1 MIRANDRDKELVVD
15 ILTNSFDDNRSVN
28 YIVKN
33 DERRVERIRN
43 LMRYSFN
50 LCNHFGKVVLSE
62 NKKACALIL
71 FPDKKRAIAKSVLW
85 DLQLVKNC
93 VGINGIRKAMSREK
107 RIKALQP
114 KEPRYYLWF
123 IGVSPESQNKGI
135 GSALLSEIISDSEA
149 EGRKLCLETSTE
161 KNIPWYQKFGFV
173 IYDELDLGYRLFF
186 LKR

>member
-1 MIRANDRDKELVVD
+1 MIRADYTDKELVVD

-28 YIVKN
+28 YIVRN
-33 DERRVERIRN
+33 DKRRAERIRN

-50 LCNHFGKVVLSE
+50 VCNHFGKVVVSE

-71 FPDKKRAIAKSVLW
+71 FPDKKRTTIKSFLW

-93 VGINGIRKAMSREK
+93 VGIKGISKAMSREK

-114 KEPRYYLWF
+114 KEPLYYLWF
-123 IGVSPESQNKGI
+123 IGVSPDAQNKGI
-135 GSALLSEIISDSEA
+135 GSALLSEVISDNEA
-149 EGRKLCLETSTE
+149 EGRILCLETSTE
-161 KNIPWYQKFGFV
+161 KNIPWYQKFGFTV
-173 IYDELDLGYRLFF
+173 YDELDLGYRLFF